1 MFKVDEDG
9 RTIILHRGDKGIIP
23 YSINSSETEKYKFQ
37 VGDIVN
43 FIIYAKKGYAE
54 EPLLNKKIIVEAETE
69 EVNLEFSSEDME
81 IGEISNKPITY
92 WYEILLNNVQTI
104 NGYDQDEGPAKL
116 IILPSNKE
124 V

>member
-23 YSINSSETEKYKFQ
+23 YTINTSDTENYKFKI
-37 VGDIVN
+37 GDVIN
-43 FIIYAKKGYAE
+43 FIIYNKKGYAE
-54 EPLLNKKIIVEAETE
+54 TPLLNKKITVEAETE
-69 EVNLEFSSEDME
+69 EINIDFSSEDME
-81 IGEISNKPITY
+81 IGEVSNKPITY
-92 WYEILLNNVQTI
+92 WYEILLNGVQTI

-124 V
+124 A

>member
-9 RTIILHRGDKGIIP
+9 ITIILHRGDKGIIP
-23 YSINSSETEKYKFQ
+23 YSINISETEKYKFQ
-37 VGDIVN
+37 IGDVIN
-43 FIIYAKKGYAE
+43 FIIYNKKGYAE
-54 EPLLNKKIIVEAETE
+54 TPVLNKKIIVQAETE
-69 EVNLEFSSEDME
+69 EINIDFSSEDMK
-81 IGEISNKPITY
+81 IGEVNNKPITY
-92 WYEILLNNVQTI
+92 WYEILLNGAQTI